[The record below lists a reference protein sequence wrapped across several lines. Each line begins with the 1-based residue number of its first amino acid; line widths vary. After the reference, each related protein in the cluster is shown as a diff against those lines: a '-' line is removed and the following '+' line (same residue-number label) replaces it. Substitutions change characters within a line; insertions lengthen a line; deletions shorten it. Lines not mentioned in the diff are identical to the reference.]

1 MHVSRDELEK
11 KYILKKFFN
20 FSEAFIIHAKISHRN
35 THTHTCSCL
44 LSPPYTPLSCRQMQP
59 KLFCVKREILTQKI
73 RNGKSQQQ
81 NANANCKQ

>member
-1 MHVSRDELEK
+1 MHVKRDELEK

-20 FSEAFIIHAKISHRN
+20 FSEAFILYVKISDSH
-35 THTHTCSCL
+35 THTHTHAVT
-44 LSPPYTPLSCRQMQP
+44 SPTLHSPLSCRQMQP

-81 NANANCKQ
+81 NANCKQ